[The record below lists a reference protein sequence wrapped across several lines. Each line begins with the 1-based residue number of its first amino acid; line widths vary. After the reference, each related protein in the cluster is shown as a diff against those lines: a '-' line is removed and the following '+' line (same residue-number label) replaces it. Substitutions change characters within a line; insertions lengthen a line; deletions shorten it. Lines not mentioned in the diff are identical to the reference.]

1 MGLMPLLQRYVL
13 PLMQARAG
21 QRPATHVPDAPDS
34 APAEATRTAP
44 DSGPPLR

>member
-1 MGLMPLLQRYVL
+1 MGLMALLQRYVL

-21 QRPATHVPDAPDS
+21 QRPATHGPDPSGS
-34 APAEATRTAP
+34 ARTGTTRTTP